1 MAVLIYLLSIRTKK
15 LSEDI
20 KDVVKNSDP
29 ILTSVCKNLQQEI
42 FTRNERIDKL
52 KKELTLVKENSIIKQ
67 ILPNN
72 KYVGCFKNRNGNTIY
87 YFGEYLLFYYDCLS
101 DSIKII
107 VAKDNHGTLKMI
119 EVKQFVLIEEINKAI
134 LRDMIFCISKLHGIT
149 KFQAAQ
155 MVQVEI
161 TKLPLL
167 VVNDKA
173 RECLN
178 LLLEGK
184 NPFTAKY
191 NND

>member
-29 ILTSVCKNLQQEI
+29 ILKSVCKNLQQEI

-72 KYVGCFKNRNGNTIY
+72 KYVGCFKDKYGNTIY
-87 YFGEYLLFYYDCLS
+87 YFGEYLLFLYDCLS
-101 DSIKII
+101 DSVKII
-107 VAKDNHGTLKMI
+107 VAKDDQGTLKMG
-119 EVKQFVLIEEINKAI
+119 EVKKTALVEEINKAK
-134 LRDMIFCISKLHGIT
+134 LREMIFCISKLHGIT

-155 MVQVEI
+155 MVQEEI
-161 TKLPLL
+161 AKLPLL

>member
-1 MAVLIYLLSIRTKK
+1 M
-15 LSEDI
+15 
-20 KDVVKNSDP
+20 
-29 ILTSVCKNLQQEI
+29 
-42 FTRNERIDKL
+42 
-52 KKELTLVKENSIIKQ
+52 
-67 ILPNN
+67 
-72 KYVGCFKNRNGNTIY
+72 
-87 YFGEYLLFYYDCLS
+87 FYYDCLS
-101 DSIKII
+101 DTIKII
-107 VAKDNHGTLKMI
+107 VAKDDQGTLKMG
-119 EVKQFVLIEEINKAI
+119 EKWDKAALIEEINKAR

-155 MVQVEI
+155 MVQEEI